1 MRKKLLGFFAVFAC
15 LLMLTACGGTVENKE
30 ISEDTKNL
38 LYSLTQSTIQSIDE
52 NVVNNRIEEFED
64 YPAIHSGLESW
75 ASAKEELGNVD
86 FTTDSDGNGI
96 IDCFYFDEDVN
107 KAITLDEDDNYVVT
121 ASVTGDQ
128 LDPKGNPRT
137 VECIVVYSKNIEKD
151 IMSTGYMPSEDYS
164 SIVANVNYTMG
175 EMLQQAGLNTLLG
188 MGTTFAVLILLSLII
203 AAFGKV
209 FTSWDKKKI
218 EKEEQQKASA
228 AAEAPAPARVSQG
241 SLAAQSSDDDALI
254 AVIAAAVT
262 AYREQAE
269 PTVAPDG
276 FVVRK
281 IRRIGRK

>member
-121 ASVTGDQ
+121 TSVTGDQ

-137 VECIVVYSKNIEKD
+137 VECIVVYSKN
-151 IMSTGYMPSEDYS
+151 
-164 SIVANVNYTMG
+164 
-175 EMLQQAGLNTLLG
+175 
-188 MGTTFAVLILLSLII
+188 
-203 AAFGKV
+203 
-209 FTSWDKKKI
+209 I

-269 PTVAPDG
+269 PTVAPDS